1 MEKITKKLSMLLM
14 ALLFL
19 VPLASCGSDDDGP
32 SGEEVDDYYA
42 VCSSVSGG
50 GYTAQQLDNFMSDI
64 NSELTSYYWE
74 GITFNK
80 AKYNFNSLMDVYE
93 DIYSDGISSCKGT
106 LTITFQLKSQ
116 KSGKVL
122 QTAKLYVTKD
132 GCERD

>member
-80 AKYNFNSLMDVYE
+80 AKYNFDSLMDAFE
-93 DIYSDGISSCKGT
+93 DQYSDGLSSCKGT
-106 LTITFQLKSQ
+106 LRIVFQLKSQ

-122 QTAKLYVTKD
+122 MSETLLVTKD
-132 GCERD
+132 GSERG